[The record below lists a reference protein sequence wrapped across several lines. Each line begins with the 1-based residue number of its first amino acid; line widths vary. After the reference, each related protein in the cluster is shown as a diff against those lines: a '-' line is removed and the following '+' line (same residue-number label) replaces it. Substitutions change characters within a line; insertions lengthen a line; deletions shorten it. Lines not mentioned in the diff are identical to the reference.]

1 MVRTHKRNKRTRLRG
16 SRSAGTG
23 FRKKN
28 KGGVGN
34 RGGWGWSGTM
44 GQKQQKAQTF
54 ARKMGFEKYF
64 GKAGYTSASK
74 AVDKSKQLN
83 LDDIKANFFDKEGAK
98 IVLKGYKVLGDGE
111 GFKAEITAEA
121 ATKSAIDKMNKA
133 GGKIILTEIRVKK
146 EKIAKVAQ
154 TSVSSAEQKKVE
166 VKKVV
171 APKIEVKKEAVKKV
185 PKEKVDKK

>member
-1 MVRTHKRNKRTRLRG
+1 MVKTHKRNKRTRLRG
-16 SRSAGTG
+16 SRTAGSG

-54 ARKMGFEKYF
+54 AKEMGFDKYF
-64 GKAGYTSASK
+64 GKKGYTSASK

-98 IVLKGYKVLGDGE
+98 IMLKGYKVLGDGE

-121 ATKSAIDKMNKA
+121 ATQSAIDKMTKA
-133 GGKIILTEIRVKK
+133 GGTIILTDMRVKK
-146 EKIAKVAQ
+146 VKPAKVAKVEVKKIVAPK
-154 TSVSSAEQKKVE
+154 VSEKKVE
-166 VKKVV
+166 VKEKKVV
-171 APKIEVKKEAVKKV
+171 
-185 PKEKVDKK
+185 KEKTPKK